1 MKLSLVVKVQINNKS
16 ETSYYLEVF
25 LNLLKLALSKHN
37 FFQTIV
43 DVSSIKKKLQQAAL
57 QLIFEQL

>member
-1 MKLSLVVKVQINNKS
+1 MKLSLVVKVKINNKS